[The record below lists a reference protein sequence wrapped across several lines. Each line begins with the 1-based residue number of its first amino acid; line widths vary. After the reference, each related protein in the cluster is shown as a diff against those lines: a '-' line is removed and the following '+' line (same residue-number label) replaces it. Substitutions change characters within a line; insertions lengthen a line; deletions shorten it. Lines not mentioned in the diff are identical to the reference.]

1 MATLLQFSKNMRSLG
16 SRIENNSAVLTRR
29 VAKRALK
36 SLVLGTPADKGVAR
50 SNWRVSIGGEPTAI
64 IPAYAPGK
72 KLGIGERANARA
84 AIAAGNAAI
93 SRLRTGPVTGRA
105 GKSIKIGNSIPYL
118 QKLRNGSSAQQPND
132 WVDSALIEAKSEIGF
147 TRLVERDLIG

>member
-1 MATLLQFSKNMRSLG
+1 MTTLLQFSKNIRSLG

-36 SLVLGTPADKGVAR
+36 SLVLGTPVDKGVAR

-64 IPAYAPGK
+64 IPAYVPGK
-72 KLGIGERANARA
+72 NLGIGERANARA

-93 SRLRTGPVTGRA
+93 SQLRTGPISGRA
-105 GKSIKIGNSIPYL
+105 GRSIKIANSIPYL
-118 QKLRNGSSAQQPND
+118 QKLRDGSSTQQPND
-132 WVDSALIEAKSEIGF
+132 WVGSALIEARSEIAF
-147 TRLVERDLIG
+147 TRIVGRRLLG